1 MIAFVLSGGGNRGA
15 LEAGALLALFE
26 QGIRPD
32 MLVGSSVGALNA
44 AFIAINPTLDGAR
57 RLVDVWSEV
66 RKEQIYPGNYLT
78 MAWRFLRGEDG
89 LFSNRPLR
97 AFIEAYMPPGVRT
110 FGDVSGAQLYVAATN
125 LNTGRLHI
133 FGDDPSDTIV
143 DALMAS
149 TALPLYFPPW
159 HYRGWQYV
167 DGGTMCNVP
176 ICLALK
182 RGAGV
187 VYAIDVSC
195 PDQPHFNVR
204 GIANIAQRTIW
215 AMSCRPILE
224 DISASVARSGTAIH
238 HVVIGAF
245 TSLSAWD
252 FSCNQEM
259 IKEGHR
265 VMSAYLEEQSRPMES
280 SPLTVLRSG
289 MISRL

>member
-44 AFIAINPTLDGAR
+44 AFIAINPTLDGAQ
-57 RLVDVWSEV
+57 RLVDVWSKV

-97 AFIEAYMPPGVRT
+97 AFIEAHMPPGVRT
-110 FGDVSGAQLYVAATN
+110 FNDVSDVQLYIAATN

-167 DGGTMCNVP
+167 DGGTTCNVP

-182 RGAGV
+182 RGAGA

-195 PDQPHFNVR
+195 PDQPQFNMR
-204 GIANIAQRTIW
+204 GIATIAQRTIW

-224 DISASVARSGTAIH
+224 NISASVARSGTAIH

-252 FSCNQEM
+252 FSCSQEM

-265 VMSAYLEEQSRPMES
+265 AMSTYLEEHPQCKEAWS
-280 SPLTVLRSG
+280 LAT
-289 MISRL
+289 

>member
-1 MIAFVLSGGGNRGA
+1 MIAFVLSGGGSRGA

-26 QGIRPD
+26 QGVRPD
-32 MLVGSSVGALNA
+32 MLLGASVGALNA
-44 AFIAINPTLDGAR
+44 AFIAANPTLDGAR
-57 RLVDVWSEV
+57 RLVDVWLEV

-89 LFSNRPLR
+89 LFSNRALR
-97 AFIEAYMPPGVRT
+97 AFIEAHMPPGVRT
-110 FGDVSGAQLYVAATN
+110 FGDVSGARLYIAATN
-125 LNTGRLHI
+125 LNTGRLHV

-149 TALPLYFPPW
+149 TALPPYFPPW

-167 DGGTMCNVP
+167 DGGTTCNVP

-182 RGAGV
+182 RGARV
-187 VYAIDVSC
+187 VYAVDVSC
-195 PDQPHFNVR
+195 PDRPHFNVH

-224 DISASVARSGTAIH
+224 DIPACFASSGMAIH
-238 HVVIGAF
+238 HVVIGTLAG
-245 TSLSAWD
+245 LPVWD
-252 FSCNQEM
+252 FCHSQEM

-265 VMSAYLEEQSRPMES
+265 ITRAYLEEHS
-280 SPLTVLRSG
+280 
-289 MISRL
+289 

>member
-26 QGIRPD
+26 RGVRPD
-32 MLVGSSVGALNA
+32 MLLGASVGALNA
-44 AFIAINPTLDGAR
+44 AFIAANPTLDGAR
-57 RLVDVWSEV
+57 RLVDVWLEV

-89 LFSNRPLR
+89 LFSNRAIR
-97 AFIEAYMPPGVRT
+97 AFIEAHIPPGVRT
-110 FGDVSGAQLYVAATN
+110 FGDVSGARLYIAATN
-125 LNTGRLHI
+125 LNTGRLHV

-149 TALPLYFPPW
+149 TALPPYFPPW

-167 DGGTMCNVP
+167 DGGTTCNVP

-182 RGAGV
+182 RGARV
-187 VYAIDVSC
+187 VYAVDVSC

-204 GIANIAQRTIW
+204 GITNIAQRTIW

-224 DISASVARSGTAIH
+224 DIPACFARSGTAIH
-238 HVVIGAF
+238 HVVIGTLAG
-245 TSLSAWD
+245 LPVWD
-252 FSCNQEM
+252 FCHSQEM

-265 VMSAYLEEQSRPMES
+265 VTRAYLEEHS
-280 SPLTVLRSG
+280 
-289 MISRL
+289 